1 MEFAKH
7 DLLYIAGDWVAP
19 IGTAVIEVRNP
30 TTEELIGQIPA
41 GSAED
46 MDKAVQAAAAALPA
60 WSATPPAERAAY
72 CERIG
77 QYMMERLEGLIDT
90 IASELG
96 SPLEFTRG
104 IQTSWPIG
112 KFLAMPALAAGTV
125 FAEEH
130 GDSVILREGV
140 GVVAAITPWNYPMLQ
155 IADKVA
161 PALTAGCT
169 VVLKPSEVTPLNA
182 FLLAEAAH
190 AAGLPAGV
198 LNLVT
203 GYGPDAGEAL
213 VGHPLVDMVS
223 FTGSTRA
230 GRRISEIAAATVKA
244 TAMEL
249 GGKSPNVI
257 LDDFDDARLREIV
270 AAGVANCYENSG
282 QTCSALTRMIVP
294 RSQLAAVES
303 AAVEA
308 ASAMQLGDPFADSTM
323 LGPLVSEA
331 QRERVRGYI
340 AAGVEEGARLLIG
353 GIEAPAGLP
362 VGHFVAP
369 TVFSDVRP
377 GMRIAQEE
385 IFGPVLSIIPCDSE
399 EEAIAIAN
407 GTDYGLAAA
416 VWSADPARAKRVA
429 LRIRSGIVQVN
440 GGDGPPD
447 APFGGFKQSGH
458 GREGGKFGLDEFL
471 STRTLCI

>member
-1 MEFAKH
+1 MGFAKH
-7 DLLYIAGDWVAP
+7 DQLYIGGEWVAP
-19 IGTAVIEVRNP
+19 IGTGVIEVHNP
-30 TTEELIGQIPA
+30 TTEQLIGQIPA

-46 MDKAVQAAAAALPA
+46 MDKAVHAAAAALPS
-60 WSATPPAERAAY
+60 WLATPPGERAAY

-77 QYMMERLEGLIDT
+77 KYMMDRLDDLVDT
-90 IASELG
+90 IARELG

-104 IQTSWPIG
+104 IQTSWPIA
-112 KFLAMPALAAGTV
+112 KFLAMPALAAETV

-169 VVLKPSEVTPLNA
+169 VILKPSEITPLNA
-182 FLLAEAAH
+182 YLLAEAVH
-190 AAGLPAGV
+190 ASGLPAGV
-198 LNLVT
+198 FNLVT
-203 GYGPDAGEAL
+203 GYGPEAGEAL

-249 GGKSPNVI
+249 GGKSPNII
-257 LDDFDDARLREIV
+257 LDDFDEGRLREIV
-270 AAGVANCYENSG
+270 AAGIANCYENSG

-294 RSQLAAVES
+294 RAQLAAVE
-303 AAVEA
+303 AAAIQA
-308 ASAMQLGDPFADSTM
+308 AAAMQLGDPFAASTV

-331 QRERVRGYI
+331 QRERVRDYI
-340 AAGVEEGARLLIG
+340 TVGVAEGARLIVG
-353 GIEAPAGLP
+353 GIEPPPGLP
-362 VGHFVAP
+362 VGHFVAA
-369 TVFSDVRP
+369 TIFSDVRP
-377 GMRIAQEE
+377 NMRIAQEE

-399 EEAIAIAN
+399 EEAVAIAN

-416 VWSADPARAKRVA
+416 VWSSDPARAKRVA